1 MFKTNYRYPL
11 KYLTLILWMLGRGDM
26 EVITFFFLETQKKNT
41 KDYKNNKN
49 YQVYVKSKEKKIS
62 MYFRE
67 VIDGFAIRFATI
79 QVFIWLFLILFF

>member
-49 YQVYVKSKEKKIS
+49 YQVYVKSKEKKSQCIS
-62 MYFRE
+62 EKLLMVLQSDLQLYKCLFGYF
-67 VIDGFAIRFATI
+67 
-79 QVFIWLFLILFF
+79 

>member
-11 KYLTLILWMLGRGDM
+11 KYLALILWMLGRGDM

-49 YQVYVKSKEKKIS
+49 YQVYVKSKEKKSQCIS
-62 MYFRE
+62 EKLLMVLQSDLQLYKCLFGYF
-67 VIDGFAIRFATI
+67 
-79 QVFIWLFLILFF
+79 